1 MNDGMLWLASY
12 HICCISSV
20 VKYILF
26 LVGGVAGIG
35 SSWHHCMNS
44 FFDSIL
50 YCRYGIKYQPFI
62 DLYLTCHLCLPF
74 SLFILVSAAIRLSH
88 YSPSQAGRAPVGAA
102 TTQHNLNDLIV
113 IHSIPLQQR
122 NLSMLD
128 RNQYG
133 HIILTRGEN
142 WKIKRIHSQPNT
154 ILFKTR
160 GTVSHFCCI
169 FDPGLNTL
177 FGRLHCTDCWQQ
189 VELQYSL
196 NVFRSF
202 LPIQGNRRAAVSQI
216 RLQLASLQQTSASAS
231 SGAELFIAVPAPAVR
246 LA

>member
-1 MNDGMLWLASY
+1 MA
-12 HICCISSV
+12 I
-20 VKYILF
+20 
-26 LVGGVAGIG
+26 
-35 SSWHHCMNS
+35 
-44 FFDSIL
+44 
-50 YCRYGIKYQPFI
+50 Q
-62 DLYLTCHLCLPF
+62 LC
-74 SLFILVSAAIRLSH
+74 H
-88 YSPSQAGRAPVGAA
+88 YSLSQAGRAPVGAA
-102 TTQHNLNDLIV
+102 TTQQNLNDLIV

-133 HIILTRGEN
+133 HIILTKALRPKLKN
-142 WKIKRIHSQPNT
+142 QMHSFTAKHYSFQNKRD
-154 ILFKTR
+154 
-160 GTVSHFCCI
+160 CI
-169 FDPGLNTL
+169 FVPGLNTL

-231 SGAELFIAVPAPAVR
+231 SGAELFLAVPAPAVR